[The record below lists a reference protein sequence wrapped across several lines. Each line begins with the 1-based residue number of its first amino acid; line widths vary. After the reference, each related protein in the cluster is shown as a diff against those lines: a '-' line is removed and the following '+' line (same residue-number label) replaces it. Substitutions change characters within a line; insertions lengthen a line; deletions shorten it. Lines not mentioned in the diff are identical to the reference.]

1 MVVLCELFTVDL
13 VLLHP
18 DLGIV
23 PAVIMMGPAVLLG
36 FSIRHRFFLENTVRR
51 RYRIAEEMREKVKSG

>member
-23 PAVIMMGPAVLLG
+23 PAVIMLGLTALLG
-36 FSIRHRFFLENTVRR
+36 FCLWHYFVLENTVRR
-51 RYRIAEEMREKVKSG
+51 RCRIAEEMREKVKSG

>member
-1 MVVLCELFTVDL
+1 VDL

-23 PAVIMMGPAVLLG
+23 PAVIMLDLAVLLG
-36 FSIRHRFFLENTVRR
+36 FSIRHRFFLENTVRHR
-51 RYRIAEEMREKVKSG
+51 CRIAEELREKVKSG